1 MTFKII
7 QQVEEEISGLEGVTL
22 SLERESD
29 GKTIEVH
36 IPDKVWL
43 GVKVDDFCEVWGLNF
58 VSSGHYPR

>member
-43 GVKVDDFCEVWGLNF
+43 GVKVDDVWGLNF

>member
-7 QQVEEEISGLEGVTL
+7 QQVEEEISDLEGVTL
-22 SLERESD
+22 CLERESD

-36 IPDKVWL
+36 IPDKVF
-43 GVKVDDFCEVWGLNF
+43 GDGGPCDDVWGLNF